1 MAVNVSIPKLGMT
14 MTEATMMAWHVEE
27 GQAVQKGQ
35 IIAEI
40 ETDKIA
46 FEVEAPADGVLLK
59 VFSQIGQKYKVGKTI
74 AVIGA
79 EGEPIVVPEQPGK
92 APVSPSARRLAR
104 ELGVDVAGL
113 EGTGPDGRIVKEDVI
128 RAAEGTT
135 ADTAKTVAGRL
146 EPLNATQQTVASRT
160 QASAQTIPHV
170 TLQATIDAGELMRAR
185 DIHRAAMKESGVKL
199 KYINWTNDLLIHL
212 VGRALA
218 KDGTFNAWYE
228 DGAIRY
234 FDEVHIGLAI
244 ALPDGLIVPVIH
256 NADRLSVMEIAQR
269 RSELTAKAQARKLTA
284 DDIEGGTFSITNL
297 GAYPVDHFSAIINAP
312 QAAILS
318 VGRVRQEPVVS
329 DGAIGKA
336 MWFSEVE
343 DVMTS
348 QTFDVAHVATWL
360 QKGDVMQVD
369 TRDVLVGSV
378 SEEAVTHTLFTRLLE
393 YYEGKLKVTE
403 RKERAAVRE
412 ECDRMKQVLLEGGGN
427 MYVVMSKMT
436 EAGATPE
443 LLSSVFTFGSGP
455 VLKRACVARVGP
467 TVARASYRLSERGD
481 DPGPTALQHTAT
493 QRLGLVK
500 SDGRVHAKS
509 ATFVTP
515 SDEKA
520 WESWLRRPSAGRLHQ
535 FFNRLCIKAHT

>member
-329 DGAIGKA
+329 DGAI
-336 MWFSEVE
+336 VVR
-343 DVMTS
+343 DVIGLGL
-348 QTFDVAHVATWL
+348 TFDHRVANGA
-360 QKGDVMQVD
+360 
-369 TRDVLVGSV
+369 
-378 SEEAVTHTLFTRLLE
+378 
-393 YYEGKLKVTE
+393 
-403 RKERAAVRE
+403 
-412 ECDRMKQVLLEGGGN
+412 
-427 MYVVMSKMT
+427 
-436 EAGATPE
+436 EAGKF
-443 LLSSVFTFGSGP
+443 L
-455 VLKRACVARVGP
+455 
-467 TVARASYRLSERGD
+467 
-481 DPGPTALQHTAT
+481 AL
-493 QRLGLVK
+493 LVK
-500 SDGRVHAKS
+500 
-509 ATFVTP
+509 TLT
-515 SDEKA
+515 
-520 WESWLRRPSAGRLHQ
+520 RPGLGDQ
-535 FFNRLCIKAHT
+535 